1 MSRHRRARLA
11 LHHLED
17 RTAPSATAPD
27 YASDSILVRLK
38 PAAPQVL
45 AAVAAGV
52 NLDHQ
57 LGLVNGLWEARLA
70 PGKSVS
76 AALKAARAN
85 PFVQY
90 AEPNYLLHAATT
102 PNDPKYTDG
111 TLWGMNKIA
120 MPAAWDVSTGGST
133 LVAVIDTGVD
143 YNHPD
148 LQANIW
154 SNALEAGGQA
164 GVDDDGN
171 GFVDDVHG
179 WDFAN
184 NDSNPLDD
192 HSHGTHVAGT
202 IAGVGNNGVG
212 VVGVNWSARIM
223 ALKFLDASGNGTT
236 AAAISA
242 LNYAVMMG
250 ARVSNHSYGGGPFDQ
265 ANLDALTAAG
275 NAGHLVVAAAGN
287 GNFFGFP
294 INNDTTPFYP
304 ASYKPNPDN
313 VISVAATDSTDKF
326 ASFSNYGATSVDL
339 AAPGVN
345 IYSTVPGGYG
355 TKSGTSMAAPHVTGA
370 AALIWAADPSLTMT
384 QVRQRILSGT
394 DSIQALNPNR
404 PTVTNG
410 RLNVFKAMPQA
421 PRLSVSDATVTEG
434 DTGTTTAT
442 FTVTLSPGS
451 TQTVTVDFATADGS
465 ATVADSDY
473 VTAGDTLTFTP
484 GETTKT
490 VFVTVVGDTAIE
502 PTETFTLNLSNSGST
517 PIQDGQGVGT
527 IVNDDG
533 PGTFQFSS
541 ATYSTA
547 EGTTVTVTVTRTGGS
562 SGTVTVDYATS
573 NGTAGGD
580 DYTTANG
587 SLTFDPGVTAQ
598 TFTVTTTAD
607 DMDEANETVNLTL
620 SNPTGGAALGSPAT
634 AVLTIQ
640 DDDPPPAITIT
651 DAQATEGNSGTKA
664 FTFTVTLSAPSGL
677 TVTVNFATANGTAT
691 TGNKDYFATS
701 GTLTFNPGETTKTI
715 TVQVRGDTKREANE
729 TFFVNLSAATNATI
743 LDGQGLGTILND
755 D

>member
-1 MSRHRRARLA
+1 MRPDRPRTPLRLDP
-11 LHHLED
+11 LEG
-17 RTAPSATAPD
+17 RSVPNAAAPIPQADPGSYDPH
-27 YASDSILVRLK
+27 SLLIRLK
-38 PAAPQVL
+38 ADAPRVL
-45 AAVAAGV
+45 AAVAPGAEFERPF
-52 NLDHQ
+52 
-57 LGLVNGLWEARLA
+57 GLVNGLWSVRLA
-70 PGKSVS
+70 AGLDVPT
-76 AALKAARAN
+76 ALVAARAN
-85 PFVQY
+85 PFVEY
-90 AEPNYLLHAATT
+90 AEPNYILHVETT
-102 PNDPKYTDG
+102 PNDPKYADG
-111 TLWGMNKIA
+111 TLWDMNKIA
-120 MPAAWDVSTGGST
+120 MPAAWDVSTGHPDV
-133 LVAVIDTGVD
+133 LVAVIDTGAD

-148 LQANIW
+148 LAANIW
-154 SNALEAGGQA
+154 TNAAEAAGTA

-171 GFVDDVHG
+171 GFVDDIHG
-179 WDFAN
+179 YDIVN
-184 NDSNPLDD
+184 HDGDPMDD

-202 IAGVGNNGVG
+202 IGAVGNNGVG
-212 VVGVNWSARIM
+212 VVGVNWSVRIM
-223 ALKFLDASGNGTT
+223 PVKTFNASGNGTT
-236 AAAISA
+236 ADTIAG
-242 LNYAVMMG
+242 LNYAVQMG
-250 ARVSNHSYGGGPFDQ
+250 ARVSNHSYGDNVFSQ
-265 ANLDALTAAG
+265 AHLDAITAAG
-275 NAGHLVVAAAGN
+275 QAGHLVVAAAGN

-517 PIQDGQGVGT
+517 PIQDGVGLGT

-533 PGTFQFSS
+533 PGTLRFSS

-620 SNPTGGAALGSPAT
+620 
-634 AVLTIQ
+634 
-640 DDDPPPAITIT
+640 
-651 DAQATEGNSGTKA
+651 
-664 FTFTVTLSAPSGL
+664 
-677 TVTVNFATANGTAT
+677 
-691 TGNKDYFATS
+691 
-701 GTLTFNPGETTKTI
+701 
-715 TVQVRGDTKREANE
+715 
-729 TFFVNLSAATNATI
+729 
-743 LDGQGLGTILND
+743 
-755 D
+755 